1 MCVLALLCNNDIMT
15 EYFYLMTLGGFRKER
30 RSFAKYATDIDS
42 KTLPITNKVYF
53 EMINKQNV
61 FIQITKQLQ

>member
-1 MCVLALLCNNDIMT
+1 
-15 EYFYLMTLGGFRKER
+15 MTLGGFRKDG
-30 RSFAKYATDIDS
+30 RSIAKYATDIDR

>member
-1 MCVLALLCNNDIMT
+1 MCVLALLCNNDIMV
-15 EYFYLMTLGGFRKER
+15 EYLMTLGGFRKEG
-30 RSFAKYATDIDS
+30 RSIAKYATDIDS